1 MTLTSSVTEP
11 RLVRRAR
18 IATLAV
24 FAVQGAM
31 FSAWASRIPDVKS
44 RLDLTPGQLGIV
56 LLSVSVGSLLGLPA
70 SGRIAHAVGVKR
82 AVQFGA
88 VANALGAVIAGIG
101 IDVVPSRGVVM
112 AGLFVWGLGAG
123 VWDVNQNLEGTTV
136 EHAEGRA
143 IMPWFH
149 AAWSGGTVVM
159 AFIGAGL
166 AAARVP
172 VLVHLTAAALLT
184 LGVAFWG
191 TARFLPATAAD
202 SPEDGPERQTLPRS
216 AWLERRTLLVGLMV
230 FAAAFAEGT
239 ANDWIAVAFID
250 GHDLPHWAGVLALAV
265 FLTFMTAGRIFGTG
279 LLDRHGRVPVLR
291 AMFLLAS
298 VGCLLVVF
306 GGPIGGYIGAAVW
319 GLGASMGFPVGMSA
333 AGDEPEYAPQRI
345 SVVATLGY
353 TAFLAGP
360 PLLGFLGDQVGV
372 LKALLAV
379 GIMGALAL
387 LVVPAAKPLSGSLA
401 GRPKV

>member
-1 MTLTSSVTEP
+1 MTAVTVVDP
-11 RLVRRAR
+11 VRVSRAR
-18 IATLAV
+18 LATLAV

-31 FSAWASRIPDVKS
+31 FSAWASRIPDVKT

-56 LLSVSVGSLLGLPA
+56 LLAVSVGSLLGLPT

-82 AVQFGA
+82 AVQLAAIVNAVGA
-88 VANALGAVIAGIG
+88 VVVGLGVDAFE
-101 IDVVPSRGVVM
+101 SRVVVM
-112 AGLFVWGLGAG
+112 AGLFLWGLGAG
-123 VWDVNQNLEGTTV
+123 VWDVNQNLEGTAV
-136 EHAEGRA
+136 EHAMGRA

-172 VLVHLTAAALLT
+172 VLAHLVAAALLVVV
-184 LGVAFWG
+184 VAFWG

-202 SPEDGPERQTLPRS
+202 SEGETVAHDRLPRS
-216 AWLERRTLLVGLMV
+216 AWTEGRTLLIGVMV

-265 FLTFMTAGRIFGTG
+265 FLSFMTAGRIFGTR

-291 AMFLLAS
+291 GLFLLAA

-306 GGPIGGYIGAAVW
+306 GGPVGAYVGAAVW
-319 GLGASMGFPVGMSA
+319 GVGASMGFPVGMSA
-333 AGDEPEYAPQRI
+333 AGDDPRYAPQRI
-345 SVVATLGY
+345 SAVATLGY

-360 PLLGFLGDQVGV
+360 PLLGFLGDSVGV

-379 GIMGALAL
+379 GVMGLFAL
-387 LVVPAAKPLSGSLA
+387 LVVPAAKPLSGALA
-401 GRPKV
+401 DRGQD

>member
-1 MTLTSSVTEP
+1 MTLSTVVDP
-11 RLVRRAR
+11 RRVARAR

-31 FSAWASRIPDVKS
+31 FSAWASRIPEVKL

-56 LLSVSVGSLLGLPA
+56 LLAVSVGSLLGLPT

-82 AVQFGA
+82 AVQLAAILNG
-88 VANALGAVIAGIG
+88 LGAVIAGIG
-101 IDVVPSRGVVM
+101 VDVVGSRAVVM
-112 AGLFVWGLGAG
+112 AGLLLWGLGAG
-123 VWDVNQNLEGTTV
+123 VWDVNQNLEGTAV
-136 EHAEGRA
+136 EHAMGRA

-166 AAARVP
+166 AAAKVP
-172 VLVHLTAAALLT
+172 VLAHLTVAALLT
-184 LGVAFWG
+184 VAVAFWG
-191 TARFLPATAAD
+191 TSRFLPATAAD
-202 SPEDGPERQTLPRS
+202 AEGEAVAHEKLSRS
-216 AWLERRTLLVGLMV
+216 AWLEKRTLLIGVMV

-250 GHDLPHWAGVLALAV
+250 GHGQPPWAGVLALAV
-265 FLTFMTAGRIFGTG
+265 FLTFMTAGRIFGTV

-291 AMFLLAS
+291 ALFVLAS
-298 VGCLLVVF
+298 IGCLLVVF
-306 GGPIGGYIGAAVW
+306 GGPAWAYVGAAIW

-333 AGDEPEYAPQRI
+333 AADDPRYAPQRL
-345 SVVATLGY
+345 SVVATIGY

-360 PLLGFLGDQVGV
+360 PLLGFLGDSVGV
-372 LKALLAV
+372 LQALLAV
-379 GIMGALAL
+379 GVMGVLAL
-387 LVVPAAKPLSGSLA
+387 LVVPAAAPLSGTMSDRA
-401 GRPKV
+401 DS

>member
-1 MTLTSSVTEP
+1 MTVTTVVDP
-11 RLVRRAR
+11 VRVSRAR

-31 FSAWASRIPDVKS
+31 FSAWASRIPDVKA

-56 LLSVSVGSLLGLPA
+56 LLAVSVGSLLGLPT

-82 AVQFGA
+82 AVQLA
-88 VANALGAVIAGIG
+88 AIVNAGGAVIVGIG
-101 IDVVPSRGVVM
+101 IDLVPSRAVVM

-123 VWDVNQNLEGTTV
+123 VWDVNQNVEGTAV
-136 EHAEGRA
+136 EHAMGRA

-166 AAARVP
+166 AAAKVP
-172 VLVHLTAAALLT
+172 VVAHLTGAALLV
-184 LGVAFWG
+184 LVIAFWG

-202 SPEDGPERQTLPRS
+202 SADELTAHELLPRS
-216 AWLERRTLLVGLMV
+216 AWTEGRTLLIGVMV

-250 GHDLPHWAGVLALAV
+250 GHNQPAWAGVLALAV
-265 FLTFMTAGRIFGTG
+265 FLTFMTAGRVFGTV

-291 AMFLLAS
+291 ILFVLAS
-298 VGCLLVVF
+298 IGCRMVLFGGVF
-306 GGPIGGYIGAAVW
+306 GAYVGAAIW

-333 AGDEPEYAPQRI
+333 AGDDPRYAPQRI
-345 SVVATLGY
+345 SVVATIGY
-353 TAFLAGP
+353 TAFLSGP
-360 PLLGFLGDQVGV
+360 PLLGFLGDRVGV
-372 LKALLAV
+372 LRALLAV
-379 GIMGALAL
+379 GVMGIFAL
-387 LVVPAAKPLSGSLA
+387 LVVSAAKPLPGA
-401 GRPKV
+401 MADRGQR